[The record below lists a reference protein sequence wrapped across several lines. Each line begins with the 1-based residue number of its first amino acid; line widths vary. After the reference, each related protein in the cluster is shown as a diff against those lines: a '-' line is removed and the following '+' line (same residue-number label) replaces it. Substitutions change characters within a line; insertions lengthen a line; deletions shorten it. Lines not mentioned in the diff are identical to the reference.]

1 MHLASAVVRLVL
13 LVLLAGSAGLPAHAQ
28 DKSPGLLQMHHTAW
42 STRDGSPGPVLA
54 LAQTPDGWLW
64 LGTPTGLFRF
74 DGVNFQRI
82 DALGGVTLRS
92 SAVRSLAVDRRGAL
106 WIGYLYGGASRFL
119 NGALTNYGAE
129 QGLPNSATLARIA
142 VGPDGQ
148 VWAAAVHGLFR
159 LAGDKWER
167 VQTDRSMVMDVFV
180 DHAARVWFISK
191 GVLYMLEPAAAAAPR
206 EMGRAEWDDA
216 SHLTEAPDGSV
227 WVADRTQGLRRYGPE
242 GPRPMAD
249 AVPKGP
255 VAPLLFARDGMAW
268 FFGAGL
274 WRTDAGAWG
283 RVDDH
288 RPAEVR
294 AWFGQREGL
303 SGEAVYALLQ
313 DREGTVWVGT
323 SSGLD
328 RFRRNKLTRIAQAQ
342 NALPV
347 TLAPA
352 AGPDVWV
359 GRSELPLLRIGTAT
373 REFSAINDKV
383 STIYPDVDGS
393 TWVGSEEG
401 RLWRI
406 VDDEVTQL
414 PGPKSVQTGHVVQGL
429 TRDHRGRL
437 WVACAGIFRRDGSE
451 WVGMSGRDGLPD
463 DSPTLLY
470 TDPQGRVWLGFTD
483 SRLAVYEGEQGRTF
497 TRKQNLAV
505 GAVLALQAVGDHL
518 WVGGESGL
526 MVRLGGEF
534 LPLVGAGGIVFHGVS
549 GIVETPAGELW
560 LNTAD
565 GIVRI
570 AAAEV
575 RAFHA
580 DPAYRPNYEVFDHRD
595 GLEGRAPQLGGLPTL
610 VAAHDG
616 RLWFSTT
623 TSLVSIDPTSIARN
637 PMPAPVSIR
646 TLKAG
651 DRVMAAE
658 QGIALPPLTASV
670 QIEYTAMSL
679 AIPERVK
686 FRYRLE
692 GVDTDWQEAGPR
704 RTAYYTNL
712 GPGHYR
718 FRVMAANDDGVWSD
732 TPATLQF
739 SIAPALY
746 QTLAFRIA
754 CVLALLALLAW
765 LYVLRVRTL
774 TARAAEKMRERQ
786 LERERIA
793 VELHDTLLQGVY
805 GLLLRM
811 QSVLAR
817 MSDEPARHILAVA
830 VERAEGLVNEGRDR
844 VAGLR
849 RSDDQFADLASAL
862 PRLAH
867 EITGGAHPHVEVS
880 VEGPVQDLRP
890 EVLEEVYYI
899 AREALLNV
907 SHHAHAQRAEAWLV
921 CNEEGAKLVVRD
933 DGRGI
938 PAEVLQ
944 EGRAE
949 GHWGLQGM
957 RERAARIRGLL
968 SIGNREG
975 GGAEVVLQVPR
986 QAAYRDGAGKPGRWA
1001 WAARAR
1007 RRAAPPAAP

>member
-1 MHLASAVVRLVL
+1 MPVASAVVRLSL
-13 LVLLAGSAGLPAHAQ
+13 ALVLAWFALSASAQ
-28 DKSPGLLQMHHTAW
+28 DKAPGLLQMHHTAW
-42 STRDGSPGPVLA
+42 STRDGAPGPVLA

-74 DGVNFQRI
+74 DGVDFERV
-82 DALGGVTLRS
+82 DTLGGVPLRS
-92 SAVRSLAVDRRGAL
+92 SAVRSLAVDPRGAL
-106 WIGYLYGGASRFL
+106 WIGYLYGGASRFS
-119 NGALTNYGAE
+119 NGRLTNYGAE
-129 QGLPNSATLARIA
+129 QGLPNSATLARVA
-142 VGPDGQ
+142 VGPDGR
-148 VWAAAVHGLFR
+148 VWAAAVHGLYR
-159 LAGDKWER
+159 LAGEKWER
-167 VQTDRSMVMDVFV
+167 MLPDRTLVMDVFV
-180 DHAARVWFISK
+180 DHAARVWFTAK
-191 GVLYMLEPAAAAAPR
+191 DRLYMLDPAAAGPR
-206 EMGRAEWDDA
+206 EMGEAVWDDA

-227 WVADRTQGLRRYGPE
+227 WVADRTRGLRRYGPE
-242 GPRPMAD
+242 GPRPVA
-249 AVPKGP
+249 ARVPTGP
-255 VAPLLFARDGMAW
+255 TAPLLFARDGTAW
-268 FFGAGL
+268 FVGDGL
-274 WRTDAGAWG
+274 WRTNAEAWG
-283 RVDDH
+283 RGDD
-288 RPAEVR
+288 RGAAEAR
-294 AWFGQREGL
+294 AWFGQRQGL

-323 SSGLD
+323 SGGLD
-328 RFRRNKLTRIAQAQ
+328 RFRRNKLTRTEQAQ

-347 TLAPA
+347 TLAA
-352 AGPDVWV
+352 ANGSDVWV
-359 GRSELPLLRIGTAT
+359 GRSELPLLRIGSSTK
-373 REFSAINDKV
+373 EFPAINDKV

-393 TWVGSEEG
+393 TWVGSQEG

-406 VDDEVTQL
+406 VDDEVSQL

-429 TRDHRGRL
+429 TRDHQGRL
-437 WVACAGIFRRDGSE
+437 WAACAGIFRRDGSE
-451 WVGMSGRDGLPD
+451 WVGMSGREGLPD
-463 DSPTLLY
+463 DAPTVLY

-483 SRLAVYEGEQGRTF
+483 SRLAVYEGGRGRTF
-497 TRKQNLAV
+497 TPEQGMQV

-518 WVGGESGL
+518 WVGGESGI
-526 MVRLGGEF
+526 VIRLAGEF
-534 LPLVGAGGIVFHGVS
+534 LPLVGAGGVVFHGVS
-549 GIVETPAGELW
+549 GVVELPSGELW
-560 LNTAD
+560 MNTAD

-570 AAAEV
+570 PAAEV
-575 RAFHA
+575 HGFRA
-580 DPAYRPNYEVFDHRD
+580 DPAYRPRFEVFDHRD

-623 TSLVSIDPTSIARN
+623 TSITSVDPTSIPRN
-637 PMPAPVSIR
+637 RVPAPVSIR
-646 TLKAG
+646 ALKAG
-651 DRVMAAE
+651 DTVMAPV
-658 QGIALPPLTASV
+658 QGARLPPLTAAV

-692 GVDTDWQEAGPR
+692 GVDADWQEAGPR

-712 GPGHYR
+712 GPGDYR
-718 FRVMAANDDGVWSD
+718 FRVMASNDDGVWSE
-732 TPATLQF
+732 TPAVLQF

-746 QTLAFRIA
+746 QTLAFRVA
-754 CVLALLALLAW
+754 CLLAFAALLGW

-811 QSVLAR
+811 QSVLER
-817 MSDEPARHILAVA
+817 MSEEPARHILAVA
-830 VERAEGLVNEGRDR
+830 VERAESLVNEGRDR

-849 RSDDQFADLASAL
+849 RSDDHFGDLATAL

-867 EITGGAHPHVEVS
+867 EITGGAHPHVDVS
-880 VEGPVQDLRP
+880 VDGPVQDLRP
-890 EVLEEVYYI
+890 EVQEEVYYI

-907 SHHAHAQRAEAWLV
+907 AHHARAQRAEALLV

-968 SIGNREG
+968 TIGNREG

-986 QAAYRDGAGKPGRWA
+986 QAAYRDGARKPSRWA